1 VATDYRSKGREGR
14 RVEEGERGATKE
26 EAIAAGR
33 QTPTSLLT
41 SLRLALYLDLE
52 DGKVGHAR
60 DQRGGRRKTAPPRGS
75 RPTPQTFR
83 SSHLRP
89 SRTASTTSGPPPSLD
104 KAGTTPPLS
113 HLDRSGPTR
122 LQARRRLR
130 SPLRPRPTSASH
142 AQPGRNTPAS
152 EAVCFQGIAP
162 LPTWIFNLVTRR
174 PTQATRRR
182 PQRSRQASA

>member
-1 VATDYRSKGREGR
+1 LDRASSVFYPKKKPVTFLDIIQQIEQRARASSGAATEEEGREEKGVATDYRSKGREVR

-52 DGKVGHAR
+52 DRKVGHAR
-60 DQRGGRRKTAPPRGS
+60 DRRGGRRKTAPPRGS

-89 SRTASTTSGPPPSLD
+89 SRTASTTS
-104 KAGTTPPLS
+104 
-113 HLDRSGPTR
+113 DRRHRWTGRVP
-122 LQARRRLR
+122 RRHCR
-130 SPLRPRPTSASH
+130 
-142 AQPGRNTPAS
+142 
-152 EAVCFQGIAP
+152 I
-162 LPTWIFNLVTRR
+162 
-174 PTQATRRR
+174 
-182 PQRSRQASA
+182 